1 MKPTA
6 PVRQNGEPVEVAK
19 PVSLVK
25 SYYVLILLT
34 LVWSAAYIDRNII
47 NVVLEPIKKEFG
59 VSDTLMGFMVGF
71 GFVLI
76 YAILAMPVARLADRK
91 GRLPIIC
98 IGVTFWSIMTSFG
111 AAAQTVYQLLFTR
124 IGVGVGES
132 AASAPGNSLISDYF
146 PKDKRPM
153 AMAILSMSPFI
164 GVYGGFMIGGIAAT
178 YWGWRSAFLVAGIP
192 GIIVAILLRFTV
204 KEPLRGALDG
214 KNADT
219 RVYSLRETLRYFVSN
234 KTYLLAVIGFSLTS
248 FVDFGIT
255 AWFASFLMR
264 VHHLTILQASTVG
277 GTIKSLAGVT
287 GVLLGGFV
295 VSYLGKKSDT
305 YKILTPGITS
315 LLAGP
320 FLAVFYFA
328 PMPLAWF
335 GLVAGVICTGFRMG
349 PVLGLVQSVV
359 KVRMRA
365 FAAAVIFM
373 IGNLFGYGLGPLF
386 IGMSNDYLKPTYG
399 PLAIRYSLISMPIMT
414 MVGALFFLW
423 AARYVKR
430 DIQKCAIEE

>member
-6 PVRQNGEPVEVAK
+6 APRETEELSESPK
-19 PVSLVK
+19 PVSLAK

-34 LVWSAAYIDRNII
+34 LVWSCAYIDRNIV

-59 VSDTLMGFMVGF
+59 VSDTLMGLMVGF

-98 IGVTFWSIMTSFG
+98 IGVAFWSVLTAMG
-111 AAAQTVYQLLFTR
+111 AFAQTVYQLLFTR

-132 AASAPGNSLISDYF
+132 TASAPGNSLVSDYF

-153 AMAILSMSPFI
+153 AMAILSMSPFV
-164 GVYGGFMIGGIAAT
+164 GVYGGFLIGGLAAT
-178 YWGWRSAFLVAGIP
+178 YWGWRTAFIFAGIP
-192 GIIVAILLRFTV
+192 GIIIAALLRFTV
-204 KEPLRGALDG
+204 KEPARGILDG
-214 KNADT
+214 KKADT
-219 RVYSLRETLRYFVSN
+219 RVYSLGETLRYFVGN
-234 KTYLLAVIGFSLTS
+234 KTYLFAVIGFSITS

-264 VHHLTILQASTVG
+264 VHHFTILQAGTVG
-277 GTIKSLAGVT
+277 GTIKSIAGVA
-287 GVLLGGFV
+287 GVLLGGAV
-295 VSYLGKKSDT
+295 VNYLGKKSDT

-320 FLAVFYFA
+320 FLAFFYLG
-328 PMPLAWF
+328 PMPLAWI

-349 PVLGLVQSVV
+349 PVLGLVQTVV

-373 IGNLFGYGLGPLF
+373 IGNLFGYGVGPLF
-386 IGMSNDYLKPTYG
+386 VGMCNDYLKPTYG

-414 MVGALFFLW
+414 MLGALFFLW

-430 DIQKCAIEE
+430 DIQRCQVEE